1 LAPVTLRSVIIVA
14 ALAGALAGQGKQD
27 QAKQGPS
34 GAYQQAARLPARIL
48 DFKATPASIQP
59 GQGAMLMW
67 STENP
72 NSVTIDPEVGN
83 VTARGSKQVKPS
95 ATTTYT
101 LTVRGPNGDVTKT
114 VKVTVAGTT
123 ERAAAAAPA
132 PSTAT
137 SKPTPRMADGKPDL
151 SGVYN
156 SSSFNFGGVAVR
168 GQNDPI
174 AAKLKPGAE
183 KFKVVRGPDDAG
195 LYSTCSPTGVPG
207 AYFVPYQW
215 EIVQGRD
222 RVVIVYEYPHLFRV
236 IPTDGTPHPADPDP
250 TWMGDSIGRWVGD
263 TLVVDTIGFNDKTEL
278 PGGFKHTE
286 ALHVVERFHRTDLN
300 NLDYEATVEDPN
312 VFEKPW
318 TISRGFPL
326 RPDLTKVDEFICE
339 NNKDYS
345 KFFEKK

>member
-1 LAPVTLRSVIIVA
+1 MRRLVGAIPAAVFGLSLAAQPPSPP
-14 ALAGALAGQGKQD
+14 Q

-34 GAYQQAARLPARIL
+34 GAYQQAARLPARVL

-59 GQGAMLMW
+59 GQAVMLVW

-72 NSVTIDPEVGN
+72 NSVTIGPEPGN
-83 VTARGSKQVKPS
+83 VTARGSRQVKPS

-101 LTVRGPNGDVTKT
+101 LTVTGPNGTET
-114 VKVTVAGTT
+114 RSVKVTVAGTV
-123 ERAAAAAPA
+123 ERASTNSKAG
-132 PSTAT
+132 PS
-137 SKPTPRMADGKPDL
+137 PTPRMADGKPDL

-168 GQNDPI
+168 GQIDPTT
-174 AAKLKPGAE
+174 ATLKPGAE
-183 KFKVVRGPDDAG
+183 KFKVVRGPTDAG
-195 LYSTCSPTGVPG
+195 LYSACSPTGVPG

-222 RVVIVYEYPHLFRV
+222 RVVILYEYPHLFRV
-236 IPTDGTPHPADPDP
+236 IPIDGTPHPADPDP
-250 TWMGDSIGRWVGD
+250 TWMGDSVGRWEGD
-263 TLVVDTIGFNDKTEL
+263 TLIVDTVGFNDKTEL
-278 PGGFKHTE
+278 PGGYKHTE
-286 ALHVVERFHRTDLN
+286 ALHVVERFHRVDLN
-300 NLDYEATVEDPN
+300 NLDYQATIEDPN

-345 KFFEKK
+345 NFFEKK

>member
-1 LAPVTLRSVIIVA
+1 VRRLVGAVPAAILVTSLAAQTPPPAR
-14 ALAGALAGQGKQD
+14 

-34 GAYQQAARLPARIL
+34 GAYQQAARLPARIV

-59 GQGAMLMW
+59 GQAATLVW
-67 STENP
+67 ATENP
-72 NSVTIDPEVGN
+72 TSVTIEPQLGTVI
-83 VTARGSKQVKPS
+83 ARGSKQVKPS

-101 LTVRGPNGDVTKT
+101 LTVRGPNGDVTRSIKI
-114 VKVTVAGTT
+114 TVAGTT
-123 ERAAAAAPA
+123 ERAAAPAASGVQPA
-132 PSTAT
+132 
-137 SKPTPRMADGKPDL
+137 PRMADGKPDL

-156 SSSFNFGGVAVR
+156 SSSFNFAGAQVR

-174 AAKLKPGAE
+174 AATLKPGAE
-183 KFKVVRGPDDAG
+183 KFKVVRGPNDTGQFSD
-195 LYSTCSPTGVPG
+195 CKPTGVPG

-222 RVVIVYEYPHLFRV
+222 RLVIVYEYPHLFRV

-250 TWMGDSIGRWVGD
+250 TWMGDSVGRWEGD

-278 PGGFKHTE
+278 PGGYKQTE
-286 ALHVVERFHRTDLN
+286 ALHVVERFHRTDFN

-312 VFEKPW
+312 VFTKPW

-339 NNKDYS
+339 NNHDYS
-345 KFFEKK
+345 KFFDKK

>member
-1 LAPVTLRSVIIVA
+1 MASV
-14 ALAGALAGQGKQD
+14 LAGQGKQD

-59 GQGAMLMW
+59 GQAAMLVW

-72 NSVTIDPEVGN
+72 NSVSIGPELGS
-83 VTARGSKQVKPS
+83 VTARGSRQVKPS

-101 LTVRGPNGDVTKT
+101 LTVTGPNGTET
-114 VKVTVAGTT
+114 RSVKVSVAGTV
-123 ERAAAAAPA
+123 ERASSNTKVG
-132 PSTAT
+132 PS
-137 SKPTPRMADGKPDL
+137 PTPRMADGKPDL

-168 GQNDPI
+168 GQSDPI
-174 AAKLKPGAE
+174 TATLRPGAE
-183 KFKVVRGPDDAG
+183 KFKVVRGPTDAG

-222 RVVIVYEYPHLFRV
+222 RVVIMYEYPHLFRV

-250 TWMGDSIGRWVGD
+250 TWMGDSVGRWEGD
-263 TLVVDTIGFNDKTEL
+263 TLVVDTVGFNDRTEL
-278 PGGFKHTE
+278 PGGYKHTE
-286 ALHVVERFHRTDLN
+286 ALHVVERFHRIDFN
-300 NLDYEATVEDPN
+300 NLDYEATIEDPN

>member
-1 LAPVTLRSVIIVA
+1 VRRLVGAIPAAVFGLSLAAQPPSPP
-14 ALAGALAGQGKQD
+14 Q

-34 GAYQQAARLPARIL
+34 GAYQQAARLPARVL

-59 GQGAMLMW
+59 GQAVMLVW

-72 NSVTIDPEVGN
+72 NSVTIGPEPGN
-83 VTARGSKQVKPS
+83 VTARGSRQVKPS

-101 LTVRGPNGDVTKT
+101 LTVTGPNGTET
-114 VKVTVAGTT
+114 RSVKVTVAGTV
-123 ERAAAAAPA
+123 ERASTNSKAG
-132 PSTAT
+132 PS
-137 SKPTPRMADGKPDL
+137 PTPRMADGKPDL

-168 GQNDPI
+168 GQSDPI
-174 AAKLKPGAE
+174 TATLKPGAE
-183 KFKVVRGPDDAG
+183 KFKVVRGPTDAG
-195 LYSTCSPTGVPG
+195 LYSACSPTGVPG

-222 RVVIVYEYPHLFRV
+222 RVVILYEYPHLFRV
-236 IPTDGTPHPADPDP
+236 IPIDGTPHPADPDP
-250 TWMGDSIGRWVGD
+250 TWMGDSVGRWEGD
-263 TLVVDTIGFNDKTEL
+263 TLIVDTVGFNDKTEL
-278 PGGFKHTE
+278 PGGYKHTE
-286 ALHVVERFHRTDLN
+286 ALHVVERFHRVDLN
-300 NLDYEATVEDPN
+300 NLDYQATIEDPN

-345 KFFEKK
+345 KFFDKK

>member
-1 LAPVTLRSVIIVA
+1 MPPRWAIMTAFMASVV
-14 ALAGALAGQGKQD
+14 AGQGKQD
-27 QAKQGPS
+27 QAKQRPS

-48 DFKATPASIQP
+48 DFKATPAAIQP
-59 GQGAMLMW
+59 GQTATLVW
-67 STENP
+67 ATENP
-72 NSVTIDPEVGN
+72 NSVTIGPEPGS
-83 VTARGSKQVKPS
+83 VTARGSRQVKPS

-101 LTVRGPNGDVTKT
+101 LTVTGPNGTET
-114 VKVTVAGTT
+114 RFVKVTVAGTV
-123 ERAAAAAPA
+123 ERATTNSNAGNSKAGHSPA
-132 PSTAT
+132 P
-137 SKPTPRMADGKPDL
+137 RMSDGKPDL

-168 GQNDPI
+168 GQSDPI
-174 AAKLKPGAE
+174 TATLKPGAE
-183 KFKVVRGPDDAG
+183 KFKVVRGPTDAG

-222 RVVIVYEYPHLFRV
+222 RVVIMYEYPHLFRV
-236 IPTDGTPHPADPDP
+236 IPIDGTPHPADPDP
-250 TWMGDSIGRWVGD
+250 TWMGDSVGRWEGD

-278 PGGFKHTE
+278 PGGYRHTE
-286 ALHVVERFHRTDLN
+286 ALHVVERFHRVDLN
-300 NLDYEATVEDPN
+300 NLDYQATIEDPN

-318 TISRGFPL
+318 TISRVFPL

-345 KFFEKK
+345 KFFDKK

>member
-1 LAPVTLRSVIIVA
+1 MA
-14 ALAGALAGQGKQD
+14 ALRCATIAVALASALVGQTKQG

-59 GQGAMLMW
+59 GQGAMLVW
-67 STENP
+67 ATENP
-72 NSVTIDPEVGN
+72 NSVTIDPDLGSVI
-83 VTARGSKQVKPS
+83 ARGSKQVKPS

-101 LTVRGPNGDVTKT
+101 LTVRGPNGDVTRT
-114 VKVTVAGTT
+114 LKVTVAGTV
-123 ERAAAAAPA
+123 ERAAAPRTRRRRAQTHAPHGRRQA
-132 PSTAT
+132 RSLRSLQFQLVQLRRRPGARPEHPIVAT
-137 SKPTPRMADGKPDL
+137 
-151 SGVYN
+151 
-156 SSSFNFGGVAVR
+156 
-168 GQNDPI
+168 
-174 AAKLKPGAE
+174 LKPGAE
-183 KFKVVRGPDDAG
+183 KFKVVRGPDDPG
-195 LYSTCSPTGVPG
+195 QYSNCSPTGVPG

-250 TWMGDSIGRWVGD
+250 TWMGDSVGHWEGD

-278 PGGFKHTE
+278 PGGYKHTE
-286 ALHVVERFHRTDLN
+286 ALHVVERFHRTDFN

-339 NNKDYS
+339 NNHDYS

>member
-1 LAPVTLRSVIIVA
+1 MRRLVGAIPAAVFGLSLAAQPPSPP
-14 ALAGALAGQGKQD
+14 Q

-34 GAYQQAARLPARIL
+34 GAYQQAARLPARVL

-59 GQGAMLMW
+59 GQAVMLVW

-72 NSVTIDPEVGN
+72 NSVTIGPEPGN
-83 VTARGSKQVKPS
+83 VTARGSRQVKPS

-101 LTVRGPNGDVTKT
+101 LTVTGPNGTET
-114 VKVTVAGTT
+114 RSVKVTVAGTV
-123 ERAAAAAPA
+123 ERASTNSKAG
-132 PSTAT
+132 PS
-137 SKPTPRMADGKPDL
+137 PTPRMADGKPDL

-168 GQNDPI
+168 GQSDPI
-174 AAKLKPGAE
+174 TATLKPGAE
-183 KFKVVRGPDDAG
+183 KFKVVRGPTDAG
-195 LYSTCSPTGVPG
+195 LYSACSPTGVPG

-222 RVVIVYEYPHLFRV
+222 RVVILYEYPHLFRV
-236 IPTDGTPHPADPDP
+236 IPIDGTPHPADPDP
-250 TWMGDSIGRWVGD
+250 TWMGDSVGRWEGD
-263 TLVVDTIGFNDKTEL
+263 TLIVDTVGFNDKTEL
-278 PGGFKHTE
+278 PGGYKHTE
-286 ALHVVERFHRTDLN
+286 GLHVVERFHRVDLN
-300 NLDYEATVEDPN
+300 NLDYQATIEDPN

-345 KFFEKK
+345 KFFDKK

>member
-1 LAPVTLRSVIIVA
+1 MASV
-14 ALAGALAGQGKQD
+14 LAGQGKQD

-48 DFKATPASIQP
+48 DFKATPASIQA
-59 GQGAMLMW
+59 GQAAMLVW

-72 NSVTIDPEVGN
+72 NAVTIGPELGS
-83 VTARGSKQVKPS
+83 VTARGSRQVKPS

-101 LTVRGPNGDVTKT
+101 LTVTGPNGTET
-114 VKVTVAGTT
+114 RSVKVTVAGTV
-123 ERAAAAAPA
+123 ERASSNSKAG
-132 PSTAT
+132 PS
-137 SKPTPRMADGKPDL
+137 PTPRMADGKPDL

-168 GQNDPI
+168 GQSDPI
-174 AAKLKPGAE
+174 TATLKPGAE
-183 KFKVVRGPDDAG
+183 KFKVVRGPTDAG

-222 RVVIVYEYPHLFRV
+222 RVVIMYEYPHLFRV

-250 TWMGDSIGRWVGD
+250 TWMGDSVGRWEGD
-263 TLVVDTIGFNDKTEL
+263 TLVVDTVGFNDKTEL
-278 PGGFKHTE
+278 PGGYKHTE
-286 ALHVVERFHRTDLN
+286 ALHVVERFHRVDLN
-300 NLDYEATVEDPN
+300 NLDYQATIEDPN

-345 KFFEKK
+345 NFFEKK

>member
-1 LAPVTLRSVIIVA
+1 MRRLVGAIPAAVFGLSLAAQPPSPP
-14 ALAGALAGQGKQD
+14 Q

-34 GAYQQAARLPARIL
+34 GAYQQAARLPARVL

-59 GQGAMLMW
+59 GQAVMLVW

-72 NSVTIDPEVGN
+72 NSVTIGPEPGN
-83 VTARGSKQVKPS
+83 VTARGSRQVKPS

-101 LTVRGPNGDVTKT
+101 LTVTGPNGTET
-114 VKVTVAGTT
+114 RSVKVTVAGTV
-123 ERAAAAAPA
+123 ERASTNSKAG
-132 PSTAT
+132 PS
-137 SKPTPRMADGKPDL
+137 PTPRMADGKPDL

-168 GQNDPI
+168 GQSDPI
-174 AAKLKPGAE
+174 TATLKPGAE
-183 KFKVVRGPDDAG
+183 KFKVVRGPTDAG
-195 LYSTCSPTGVPG
+195 LYSACSPTGVPG

-222 RVVIVYEYPHLFRV
+222 RVVILYEYPHLFRV
-236 IPTDGTPHPADPDP
+236 IPIDGTPHPADPDP
-250 TWMGDSIGRWVGD
+250 TWMGDSVGRWEGD
-263 TLVVDTIGFNDKTEL
+263 TLIVDTVGFNDKTEL
-278 PGGFKHTE
+278 PGGYKHTE
-286 ALHVVERFHRTDLN
+286 ALHVVERFHRVDLN
-300 NLDYEATVEDPN
+300 NLDYQATIEDPN

-345 KFFEKK
+345 KFFDKK